1 MLSRR
6 SLFPALAAAAVSVPA
21 LALAEDYTPVPD
33 VYLARSEVLPVTEFT
48 IATPM
53 VWKETWRHTVD
64 STWVRYLHANPELSP
79 YAQRHTM
86 MLELYKE
93 DHRR

>member
-6 SLFPALAAAAVSVPA
+6 SLFPALAAAAVSVPT
-21 LALAEDYTPVPD
+21 LALAENYTPVPD
-33 VYLARSEVLPVTEFT
+33 VYLARSELVLRDHPLAKE
-48 IATPM
+48 
-53 VWKETWRHTVD
+53 VWRETWLHSVD
-64 STWVRYLHANPELSP
+64 TTWQRFLVIGDPELSP
-79 YAQRHTM
+79 YAQRHAM